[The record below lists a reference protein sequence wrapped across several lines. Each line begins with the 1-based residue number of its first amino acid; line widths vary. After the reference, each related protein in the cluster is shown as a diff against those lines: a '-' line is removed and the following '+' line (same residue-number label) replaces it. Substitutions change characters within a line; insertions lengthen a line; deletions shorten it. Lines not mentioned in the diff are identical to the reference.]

1 MAPQGWSMAPQTGI
15 IHIATPEALVQLGV
29 QGEAKMAP
37 VPGVHPA
44 HHAVRDLW
52 PSSGH
57 SAAQGKSFVSLPL
70 L

>member
-1 MAPQGWSMAPQTGI
+1 MAPQTGI
-15 IHIATPEALVQLGV
+15 THLASPEALVQLGV
-29 QGEAKMAP
+29 LGEAKMAA
-37 VPGVHPA
+37 VPSVHPA

-57 SAAQGKSFVSLPL
+57 SAAHDKSFVSLPL